1 MAINEKQSIEAE
13 LCKKLNI
20 SWTDARDL
28 TSYAQGK
35 LDIIPGGDTTKID
48 QKCRECIITTAIE
61 ADKQFPRKRNDLTK
75 HTDATREG
83 HDPEQ
88 SADMYDKGIQ
98 NRNCQPASN
107 TMDRGDTGKST
118 NPAIVGVKKNDD
130 NTLPSC
136 CECLIACC
144 QCLGSLSLAFG

>member
-1 MAINEKQSIEAE
+1 MQ
-13 LCKKLNI
+13 KLNI

-28 TSYAQGK
+28 TSYARGK
-35 LDIIPGGDTTKID
+35 LDIIPGDTKID
-48 QKCRECIITTAIE
+48 LKCRECIITTAIE

-107 TMDRGDTGKST
+107 TMDRGDTCESK
-118 NPAIVGVKKNDD
+118 NPAIDGAKKNDD
-130 NTLPSC
+130 NVQCIC
-136 CECLIACC
+136 CECLLACG
-144 QCLGSLSLAFG
+144 QCLELFSIFG